1 VKKILLPLLIAA
13 AFSQMALAESPPLP
27 AVTVTTVAETSET
40 PTFRMIGRIE
50 AAERV
55 EIMPRVTGYL
65 QQRLFKEGHRV
76 EAGSELFLIETDS
89 YEIAVEQAKA
99 ELASARAALKNAQFT
114 LKRNRELK
122 KRNAVAQAKL
132 DQSEADRDQ
141 AQAQVM
147 KAKAGLRKAELDL
160 SYTRVKA
167 PITGR
172 IGTATYSTGAL
183 VSPYSKPLVTI
194 VQQDPI
200 YVEITVSEKLMI
212 EARRD
217 GLDLDNPPVKPSL
230 VLSDGSRYGH
240 PGEFNYVSP
249 EVDRNT
255 DTIRIR
261 ATFPNPEGILLPGEF
276 VHVSVQNKQ
285 PQKMITIPQS
295 AVLKDREGYYVLT
308 VNRDNSVE
316 KRPVEAGE
324 QRKGRW
330 QINGGLAQGERV
342 ITEGLQK
349 VRPGIQVKAIEE

>member
-1 VKKILLPLLIAA
+1 MKKILLSLLIVAA
-13 AFSQMALAESPPLP
+13 TSQPALAEQKPLP
-27 AVTVTTVAETSET
+27 AVTVSTVTESTET
-40 PTFRMIGRIE
+40 PSFRMIGRIE

-65 QQRLFKEGHRV
+65 QQRLFKEGHPV
-76 EAGSELFLIETDS
+76 EAGSELFVIEADS
-89 YEIAVEQAKA
+89 YQIAMEQAKA

-122 KRNAVAQAKL
+122 KRNAIAQAKL

-147 KAKAGLRKAELDL
+147 KAKAGLRKAELEL
-160 SYTRVKA
+160 SYTQVKA

-172 IGTATYSTGAL
+172 IGIATYSAGAL
-183 VSPYSKPLVTI
+183 VSPNGKPLVTI

-200 YVEITVSEKLMI
+200 HVELTVSEKLMI
-212 EARRD
+212 EARRN

-230 VLSDGSRYGH
+230 VLSDGSRYEH
-240 PGEFNYVSP
+240 AGEFNYVSP

-255 DTIRIR
+255 DTVRIR

-276 VHVSVQNKQ
+276 VHVTVRNKQ

-295 AVLKDREGYYVLT
+295 AVLKDRDGYYVLA
-308 VNRDNSVE
+308 VNRDNTVE
-316 KRPVEAGE
+316 KRPVQAGE

-330 QINGGLAQGERV
+330 QINGGLAQGERI

-349 VRPGIQVKAIEE
+349 VRPGIQVKAVEE